1 MSKELYLVTFDGY
14 CDQYGSEIYLG
25 GIFDSRD
32 KADEY
37 IESQIYLANMSP
49 EITVIRVNRGYECK
63 YADLDHYDH
72 SVSTDIY
79 LGGYVE

>member
-1 MSKELYLVTFDGY
+1 MPKELYLVTFDGY
-14 CDQYGSEIYLG
+14 CDRYGAEIYLG

-37 IESQIYLANMSP
+37 IESQIYLANNRP
-49 EITVIRVNRGYECK
+49 EITVVPANHGYECK
-63 YADLDHYDH
+63 YTEGDYR
-72 SVSTDIY
+72 VSTDIY